1 MARFVGKRHGKEAIV
16 GFVST
21 LAVMAAGPESM
32 AQDALAEPSGRNLTL
47 PASPLGDTL
56 RAINEGFGVG
66 IIASDDLVGGKTS
79 PAIRGARSADEA
91 LRIALQGTEL
101 TTQALP
107 NGAYVIAQRTMD
119 TAEPALPDTI
129 IVTGTKQG
137 LGIQDTQASITVI
150 TGEAIEEQAII
161 NIDDLLLRTP
171 NVAGG
176 GSNSL
181 NTASIRGVTL
191 EGIGFAGQAF
201 TANVY
206 VDGSPNSFNANQGAN
221 NLWDVA
227 QVEILRGPQSTT
239 QGRNALGG
247 AIIINTADPE
257 YEWGGSVRARAGNEE
272 QQQYSGF
279 VTGPLIEDQVAFRLA
294 ADYRE
299 VDFDIVNADTG
310 NNTRFEE
317 ATTLRAKLLI
327 EPEAIDGLRVE
338 LITSF
343 ADTEFGEFGQVTSPV
358 PANDPTFGAFD
369 PFGRGTFGTRTRFE
383 DSESIRYTADIN
395 YELNENWTIFALGTY
410 EETERNTDFGPG
422 SFNEASDETYT
433 AELRATFDYDR
444 LTGWIGGYYFDA
456 TSTDDIIFISP
467 LSIFPFPLTVPDAVL
482 TATLVSDIETENT
495 AVFGEISYEI
505 SDRWSVNFGAR
516 YDQEDFANNGQ
527 QGSSVVEPAGCTVL
541 PGVPFFGGTPC
552 ELLFPVSDQ
561 DPSSASYDAFLPRG
575 SIIHSFDDLRS
586 LSFNVSRGYRAG
598 GSYIFADTSVAEVR
612 TFDPEFVTNYELAW
626 RSQWPAYDLT
636 VNANLFYTDWTDQ
649 QVSITGP
656 GGGVLEVDTLNVG
669 SSELYGLEVEIDKKV
684 NDDLDVFASIG
695 LLHTEFIDFPF
706 AVGSG
711 TEFENLDGNEF
722 NNAPTFN
729 ISGGFTYQNPTGFF
743 VNATAAY
750 SGEQFSDVTN
760 LEINKNESYTLVNG
774 RVGYRHELFE
784 LSVFADNL
792 LNERFSQRRGLS
804 TVNSG
809 TGIAEFNEPGAFF
822 NVNDPRL
829 WGIELRVSY

>member
-1 MARFVGKRHGKEAIV
+1 MTSNVGKQQQKRALLGL
-16 GFVST
+16 VST
-21 LAVMAAGPESM
+21 LAVIGAGSEAI
-32 AQDALAEPSGRNLTL
+32 AQDPLTDQHGSNFTL
-47 PASPLGDTL
+47 PAGPLGTTL

-66 IIASDDLVGGKTS
+66 IIASDELVGGKTS
-79 PAIRGARSADEA
+79 PAINGAQSANEA
-91 LRIALQGTEL
+91 LRVALQGTEL
-101 TTQALP
+101 TTQSLP
-107 NGAYVIAQRTMD
+107 NGAVVIAQRTETPSPPVPAD
-119 TAEPALPDTI
+119 TV

-137 LGIQDTQASITVI
+137 LGIQDTQASVTVI
-150 TGEAIEEQAII
+150 TGEAIEEQAIV

-171 NVAGG
+171 NVSGG

-257 YEWGGSVRARAGNEE
+257 YNWSGSIRARAGNEE
-272 QQQYSGF
+272 QQQYSAF
-279 VTGPLIEDQVAFRLA
+279 VTGPLIKDQVAFRLA

-299 VDFDIVNADTG
+299 VDFNVVNDDTG

-327 EPEAIDGLRVE
+327 EPEAIDGLRIE
-338 LITSF
+338 LISSF
-343 ADTEFGEFGQVTSPV
+343 SDTEFGEFGRASSPV
-358 PANDPTFGAFD
+358 PANDPTFSAFD
-369 PFGRGTFGTRTRFE
+369 PFGRETFGIQTRFE
-383 DSESIRYTADIN
+383 DSESLRYTADVN
-395 YELNENWTIFALGTY
+395 YEVNENWTLFALGTY
-410 EETERNTDFGPG
+410 EETERNSDFGPG
-422 SFNEASDETYT
+422 SFNEARDETYT

-444 LTGWIGGYYFDA
+444 LSGWIGGYYFDA
-456 TSTDDIIFISP
+456 TNGDDIVFITP
-467 LSIFPFPLTVPDAVL
+467 LSIFPFPFTVADPVL
-482 TATLVSDIETENT
+482 TATLVSDIETDNT

-516 YDQEDFANNGQ
+516 YDQEDFADNGQ
-527 QGSSVVEPAGCTVL
+527 QGSSVVEPAGCSVL
-541 PGVPFFGGTPC
+541 PGVPLFGGTPC

-575 SIIHSFDDLRS
+575 SIIHRFDELRS

-598 GSYIFADTSVAEVR
+598 GSYIFADTSIAEVR

-626 RSQWPAYDLT
+626 RSQWPVHDLT

-706 AVGSG
+706 AIDSG
-711 TEFENLDGNEF
+711 TAFENLDGNEF

-743 VNATAAY
+743 LNATAAY

-774 RVGYRHELFE
+774 RVGYRTDLFE

-792 LNERFSQRRGLS
+792 LNERFSLRRGLT

-809 TGIAEFNEPGAFF
+809 SGIEEFN
-822 NVNDPRL
+822 
-829 WGIELRVSY
+829 